1 MRVPMKWLS
10 QYVDTTGYTPVEI
23 AKLLT
28 NRGLEIAGVEE
39 LGANIQNVVAGRLLS
54 VVRHEN
60 SDHLQICM
68 VDVGRGE
75 PIQIV
80 TGAQNVKAGD
90 LVPVALHDSRLPN
103 GLHIKKGKLRG
114 ALSEGMLCSGEE
126 LCLTEDDYPGAGEH
140 GILILQED
148 WPAGTD
154 IREVLGLNDTVLEAE
169 PTPNRPDLQSVIGV
183 AREVAFAVSRPLK
196 LPDVHVKAESGK
208 NISDF
213 VKVEVEDKKL
223 CPRYMARTVRDIHIG
238 PSPKWMKDALRAAG
252 VRSIN
257 NIVDITNYVML
268 ETGQP
273 MHAFDLACV
282 ADSHIVVRRAR
293 EGEKLQTL
301 DGKERELDTDMLCI
315 CDANKPVGVAGVMG
329 GANSEITA
337 NTKTVLFE
345 SAKFNGYSIRMTSK
359 KLGMM
364 TEASQRFVK
373 GVDIEGTAYA
383 LERACQLVELLGAGR
398 VDEGVIDVAGEDLSR
413 RKILARPE
421 RVNALVAL
429 NVPAE
434 RMAEILN
441 GLCIPTK
448 LEGGLLHIEVPHFRD
463 DIEGEADISEEI
475 ARIVGYDEIPLTFMR
490 GDLSRGRLT
499 RAQKQV
505 EAVRDALCGMGAYEC
520 NTYSFTGQSAYDK
533 LLLPEDSP
541 LRDSVRIL
549 NPFGEDNALMR
560 TTLAVSLL
568 PVAALNINKK
578 NGDFRI
584 FEISNLYTPSTQE
597 GELPEGRQVV
607 CIILHGEGEDFF
619 TLKGVVETLC
629 EALGVGAEKLD
640 YSAGGEAYYHPGRK
654 AVLTV
659 DGTYAGQL
667 GEVHPDCAANFEI
680 ASRIYMAELELNA
693 LFAAATEQKKFKP
706 LPKFPAVE
714 RDIAFVLSEAYTA
727 KQVKDVI
734 QKAGGELLEAAELF
748 DVYQGAH
755 IETGKKSMAY
765 SLRFRAAERTLT
777 DDEVAEATGRIL
789 AALEGSLGAKLRS

>member
-28 NRGLEIAGVEE
+28 ARGLEIGGVEE
-39 LGANIQNVVAGRLLS
+39 LGANIQNVVVGRLLS
-54 VVRHEN
+54 VVKHEN

-68 VDVGRGE
+68 VDVGKDE

-114 ALSEGMLCSGEE
+114 AVSEGMLCSGEE
-126 LCLTEDDYPGAGEH
+126 LCLSEEDYPGAGEH
-140 GILILQED
+140 GILILKEE
-148 WPAGTD
+148 WPVGTD
-154 IREVLGLNDTVLEAE
+154 IRQVLGLNDTVLEAE

-183 AREVAFAVSRPLK
+183 AREVAFALGRPLN
-196 LPDVHVKAESGK
+196 LPIVSVKAEGGR
-208 NISDF
+208 NIRDF
-213 VKVEVEDKKL
+213 VKVEVEDARL
-223 CPRYMARTVRDIHIG
+223 CPRYMARTVRDIKIG
-238 PSPKWMKDALRAAG
+238 PSPAWMKGALRAAG

-282 ADSHIVVRRAR
+282 ADSHMVVRCAK
-293 EGEKLQTL
+293 EGEKLETL
-301 DGKERELDTDMLCI
+301 DGKERELDAEMLCI
-315 CDANKPVGVAGVMG
+315 CDAAKPVGIAGVMG
-329 GANSEITA
+329 GANSEITE
-337 NTKTVLFE
+337 NTRTVLFE

-383 LERACQLVELLGAGR
+383 LERACQLVELLGAGK
-398 VDEGVIDVAGEDLSR
+398 VDEGVIDVVGQDLAR
-413 RKILARPE
+413 RRIMARPE

-448 LEGGLLHIEVPHFRD
+448 LENGLLNIEVPHFRD

-499 RAQKQV
+499 RTQKLT
-505 EAVRDALCGMGAYEC
+505 ETVRDVLCGMGAYEC

-541 LRDSVRIL
+541 LRSSVRIL

-560 TTLAVSLL
+560 TTVAVSLL
-568 PVAALNINKK
+568 PVAATNINKK

-584 FEISNLYTPSTQE
+584 FEISNVYFPAKEE
-597 GELPEGRQVV
+597 GELPKGKQNV
-607 CIILHGEGEDFF
+607 CIILNGEGEDFF

-629 EALGVGAEKLD
+629 ASLGIEVSKLD
-640 YSAGGEAYYHPGRK
+640 FSAGGEAYYHPGRK

-659 DGTYAGQL
+659 GGAYAGQL
-667 GEVHPDCAANFEI
+667 GEVHPDCAAAFEI
-680 ASRIYMAELELNA
+680 PNRIYMAELELDV
-693 LFAAATEQKKFKP
+693 LFAAAAEQKKFKS

-714 RDIAFVLSEAYTA
+714 RDIAFVLSEEHTA

-748 DVYQGAH
+748 DVYQGAN
-755 IETGKKSMAY
+755 IEKGKKSMAY
-765 SLRFRAAERTLT
+765 SLRFRAMERTLT
-777 DDEVAEATGRIL
+777 DDEVAEATNRIL
-789 AALEGSLGAKLRS
+789 SALESTLQAKLRS

>member
-10 QYVDTTGYTPVEI
+10 QYVDTTSYTPAEI

-28 NRGLEIAGVEE
+28 ARGLEIGGVEE
-39 LGANIQNVVAGRLLS
+39 LGENIQNVVTGRILS
-54 VVRHEN
+54 IVKHEN

-68 VDVGRGE
+68 VDVGGE
-75 PIQIV
+75 EPVQIV
-80 TGAQNVKAGD
+80 TGAQNVKAND

-114 ALSEGMLCSGEE
+114 VVSEGMLCSGEE

-140 GILILQED
+140 GILILKED
-148 WPAGTD
+148 WPVGTD
-154 IREVLGLNDTVLEAE
+154 IREVLGMNDTVLEAE

-183 AREVAFAVSRPLK
+183 AREVANAIGRPLV
-196 LPDVHVKAESGK
+196 LPEVCVKAESGR
-208 NISDF
+208 NINDF
-213 VKVEVEDKKL
+213 VKVEVEDAEL
-223 CPRYMARTVRDIHIG
+223 CPRYMARTVRDIKIG
-238 PSPKWMKDALRAAG
+238 PSPAWIKDALRAAG

-282 ADSHIVVRRAR
+282 ADRNIVVRRAR
-293 EGEKLQTL
+293 DGEKLETL
-301 DGKERELDTDMLCI
+301 DGKERDLDTDMLCI
-315 CDANKPVGVAGVMG
+315 CDAQKPVGVAGVMG
-329 GANSEITA
+329 GANSEITE
-337 NTKTVLFE
+337 NTQTVLFE
-345 SAKFNGYSIRMTSK
+345 SAKFKGYSIRMTSK

-383 LERACQLVELLGAGR
+383 LERACQLVELLGAGT
-398 VDEGVIDVAGEDLSR
+398 VDDGIIDVVGTDLTR
-413 RKILARPE
+413 RKLVARPE

-429 NVPAE
+429 DIPAE

-441 GLCIPTK
+441 GLCIPTT
-448 LEGGLLHIEVPHFRD
+448 LEDGLLHIEIPHFRD

-475 ARIVGYDEIPLTFMR
+475 ARIVGFDEIPLTFMR
-490 GDLSRGRLT
+490 GDLSRGKLT
-499 RAQKQV
+499 RVQKQV
-505 EAVRDALCGMGAYEC
+505 ELVRDVLCGMGAYEC
-520 NTYSFTGQSAYDK
+520 NTYAFTGQSAYDK
-533 LLLPEDSP
+533 LLLAEDAP
-541 LRDSVRIL
+541 LRNSVRIL

-560 TTLAVSLL
+560 TTVAVSLL

-584 FEISNLYTPSTQE
+584 FEVSNVYTPAKAE
-597 GELPEGRQVV
+597 NELPEGRQNA
-607 CIILHGEGEDFF
+607 CIILCGEGEDFF
-619 TLKGVVETLC
+619 TLKGVVEALC
-629 EALGVGAEKLD
+629 AALGIEESKLNF
-640 YSAGGEAYYHPGRK
+640 SAGGEAYYHPGRK

-659 DGTYAGQL
+659 GGAYAGQI

-680 ASRIYMAELELNA
+680 SYRVYMAELELDV
-693 LFAAATEQKKFKP
+693 LFAAAAEQKKFKP

-714 RDIAFVLSEAYTA
+714 RDIAFVLSEEYTA

-734 QKAGGELLEAAELF
+734 TNAGRELLEAAELF

-755 IETGKKSMAY
+755 IEKGKKSMAY
-765 SLRFRAAERTLT
+765 SLRFRALERTLT
-777 DDEVAEATGRIL
+777 DDEVAEATNRIL
-789 AALEGSLGAKLRS
+789 TALSETLGAKLRS